1 MKSRTRGWLELGAGI
16 VGVGAGLVILAFT
29 VRADQPTDL
38 MPQFGPVD
46 QHGAWYLALGPL
58 IAGLFGIVTGLL
70 RLSRRTHD
78 GTARVAIAR
87 AGRAPKVVR
96 EDGGFVARLLVSI
109 GGYKG
114 FVAQRYLLVA
124 EPKVK
129 KATKWTIGSLF
140 VLRLLL
146 QIAFGAG
153 LGSRTFANPIFT
165 IDRLLETS
173 LVIAIVAGVLIYS
186 RPALYTFFFGMFIAG
201 GGYTLVYLATHNLIV
216 HFSRDAGIPSWYSI
230 LALVLMA
237 AGGILS
243 GLALFFGFLRAFFT
257 FFTTVPIGGVWIGT
271 SALVC
276 VLAVMSGFE
285 SD

>member
-1 MKSRTRGWLELGAGI
+1 MK
-16 VGVGAGLVILAFT
+16 
-29 VRADQPTDL
+29 P
-38 MPQFGPVD
+38 
-46 QHGAWYLALGPL
+46 
-58 IAGLFGIVTGLL
+58 
-70 RLSRRTHD
+70 RRTYD

-124 EPKVK
+124 EPKVG
-129 KATKWTIGSLF
+129 KAMKWTIGSLF

-173 LVIAIVAGVLIYS
+173 LVIAIVAGVLVYS
-186 RPALYTFFFGMFIAG
+186 RPALYTFCFGMFMAG
-201 GGYTLVYLATHNLIV
+201 CGYMLRYLAIHSLIV
-216 HFSRDAGIPSWYSI
+216 HFPHDSRGPLGVDIPSWYWI
-230 LALVLMA
+230 LTLVLMA
-237 AGGILS
+237 AGGVLS